1 MESETLSTQKF
12 SRNSLDKVMTSRK
25 MDVTIST
32 EEIWREKKW
41 YIERMLGKEGRKWET
56 EGERIKRVVGDQ

>member
-32 EEIWREKKW
+32 EEIWRKKSD
-41 YIERMLGKEGRKWET
+41 I
-56 EGERIKRVVGDQ
+56 

>member
-12 SRNSLDKVMTSRK
+12 SRSSLDKVMTSRK

-32 EEIWREKKW
+32 EEIWRKKSDIYREYW
-41 YIERMLGKEGRKWET
+41 GRREENERLKGKGLKEL
-56 EGERIKRVVGDQ
+56 